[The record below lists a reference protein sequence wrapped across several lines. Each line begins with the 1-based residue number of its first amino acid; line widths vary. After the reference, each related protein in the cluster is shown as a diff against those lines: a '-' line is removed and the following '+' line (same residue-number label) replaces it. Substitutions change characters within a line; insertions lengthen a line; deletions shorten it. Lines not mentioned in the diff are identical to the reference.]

1 MPAKLS
7 WILLRSAF
15 LCLIGVLFGFAS
27 PAQAQI
33 GWLDTVNCTALGGW
47 AYNEMNDTAL
57 TVDIYDGNNLIGTA
71 LANQFRQDLLNSG
84 IGNGYHGYS
93 IAPPGALLD
102 GNSHT
107 ISVKFHN
114 TSTNLSGSP
123 ASPASRAASGA
134 TWTASMAPTCTAG
147 PITSPRMRR

>member
-1 MPAKLS
+1 MKTGQRKMPAKLS

-33 GWLDTVNCTALGGW
+33 GWLDTVNCTTLGGW

-102 GNSHT
+102 GNTPRRTWAALRLH
-107 ISVKFHN
+107 H
-114 TSTNLSGSP
+114 
-123 ASPASRAASGA
+123 SRAASGA
-134 TWTASMAPTCTAG
+134 TWTASTAPTCTDG
-147 PITSPRMRR
+147 PLISPRMRR